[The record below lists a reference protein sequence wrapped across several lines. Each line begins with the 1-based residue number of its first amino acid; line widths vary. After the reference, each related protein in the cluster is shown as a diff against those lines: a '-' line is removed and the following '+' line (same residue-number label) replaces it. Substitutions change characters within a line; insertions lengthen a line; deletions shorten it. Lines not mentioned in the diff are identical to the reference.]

1 MLVGHLKKRIIFS
14 SETNMAFSSQF
25 YMVYV
30 ILNLQRK
37 NYERSRQVNFIISR
51 FILKISLL
59 YDKNAQSKM
68 NQHPKRDRTKLKKER
83 FCLQITTA
91 QVGLTTRGRQ
101 NQVKNRK
108 GSSLR

>member
-1 MLVGHLKKRIIFS
+1 
-14 SETNMAFSSQF
+14 
-25 YMVYV
+25 
-30 ILNLQRK
+30 
-37 NYERSRQVNFIISR
+37 
-51 FILKISLL
+51 
-59 YDKNAQSKM
+59 M